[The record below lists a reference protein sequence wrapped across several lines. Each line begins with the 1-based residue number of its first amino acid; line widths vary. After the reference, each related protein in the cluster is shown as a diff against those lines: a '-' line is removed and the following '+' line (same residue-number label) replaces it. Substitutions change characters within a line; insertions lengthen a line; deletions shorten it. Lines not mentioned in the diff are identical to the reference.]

1 MADQPERKRAKGGR
15 DDVAAPGEGRGGE
28 RGCEG
33 VYGLL
38 EVGEVE
44 VHGRKAVLLFVI
56 PVFPFQFL
64 SNLVSYSNP
73 RFLCFRVARTPK
85 LITKTVLHMLI
96 TDPAHHRRGA
106 GALLVRWGTDQAD
119 KNNLPSF
126 LEASEAGKAL
136 YARLGFVAE
145 HEEVFD
151 LAKWGGVGRDTN
163 TLMIRPPVSK

>member
-1 MADQPERKRAKGGR
+1 
-15 DDVAAPGEGRGGE
+15 
-28 RGCEG
+28 
-33 VYGLL
+33 
-38 EVGEVE
+38 VGKIE
-44 VHGRKAVLLFVI
+44 VHGREAVLLFVI
-56 PVFPFQFL
+56 PMFPFQFL
-64 SNLVSYSNP
+64 TSSIIIFHL
-73 RFLCFRVARTPK
+73 RFLSSPLARPPK
-85 LITKTVLHMLI
+85 LIIKIVLHMLI